1 MDAIFLINKPEG
13 MTSFD
18 VCHRIKKSLH
28 ERSVGHT
35 GTLDPNATGLLIVL
49 CGKYTK
55 LLPYCDHDKKEYIA
69 SMKFGIKT
77 DTLDIWG
84 NTIDTKEVNKI
95 DENDLKTLLKSF
107 LGKQQQIPPMYSAIK
122 KNGKKLYELARENI
136 EVAREARD
144 IEIYD
149 IELLTYHEDEFSFRV
164 VVSSGTYIRSLC
176 EDIASKCDNYGCM
189 TSLVRTKIQDLSLD
203 KAISID
209 EVSEHIESI
218 NSDNPCT
225 FPL

>member
-1 MDAIFLINKPEG
+1 MITHEVDKMDAIFLINKPEG

-122 KNGKKLYELARENI
+122 KNGKKLY
-136 EVAREARD
+136 
-144 IEIYD
+144 
-149 IELLTYHEDEFSFRV
+149 
-164 VVSSGTYIRSLC
+164 
-176 EDIASKCDNYGCM
+176 
-189 TSLVRTKIQDLSLD
+189 
-203 KAISID
+203 
-209 EVSEHIESI
+209 
-218 NSDNPCT
+218 
-225 FPL
+225 